1 MATLY
6 GALSLR
12 SLDGGAGLRK
22 LAALVATG
30 GMTLQLVLFPG
41 VGSSLACL
49 ATAIVATAYGYA
61 AEQRGVLGLG
71 VLALIFGL
79 LYHLRY
85 AAELYALSPW
95 GSLALLGIVTV
106 IAGSLVERH
115 HRSLSARVVDLRGR
129 LQGRSA

>member
-1 MATLY
+1 
-6 GALSLR
+6 
-12 SLDGGAGLRK
+12 
-22 LAALVATG
+22 
-30 GMTLQLVLFPG
+30 MTLQLMLFPG

-49 ATAIVATAYGYA
+49 AAAIVATAYGYA

-106 IAGSLVERH
+106 IAASLVERH
-115 HRSLSARVVDLRGR
+115 HRSLTARVVDLRVR